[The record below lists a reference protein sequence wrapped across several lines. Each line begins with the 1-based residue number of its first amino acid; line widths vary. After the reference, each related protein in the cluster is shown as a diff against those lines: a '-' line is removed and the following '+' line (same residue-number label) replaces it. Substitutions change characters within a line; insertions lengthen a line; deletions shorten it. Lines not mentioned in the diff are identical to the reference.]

1 MCHLPADDYHESSF
15 IFHINLSPGPSYAV
29 DSKFAGPG
37 VSSLIPAQSH
47 TFLEIDHE
55 IISKVILLLPLIQ
68 EGLLSVHEVLVIRLV
83 KLAQVKSVVR

>member
-15 IFHINLSPGPSYAV
+15 IFHKKLSPGPSNAV
-29 DSKFAGPG
+29 GSESAGPG

-68 EGLLSVHEVLVIRLV
+68 EGLLSVHKVLVNPLD
-83 KLAQVKSVVR
+83 KLAQGKGVVR